1 MNPRRLVIF
10 GIIAVVAI
18 TLGVFLANRQT
29 ELRLNGEELLYPDLK
44 AQADSVKAIRIYKA
58 GDARAVEVLRNGA
71 EWTLT
76 ERNGYPISAAK
87 AINLVR
93 ALSNAKILEE
103 KTSDPTKYASLS
115 VEDVQSADAK
125 GVRIELEGPATPV
138 NLIVGKD
145 GPGNSSYVRRVGEE
159 KSWLVSEQLSAS
171 PEPRDWLDK
180 DIINVSAD
188 RVQSAT
194 VEIAGQKPYTASKSS
209 RADENFAVAPLPKG
223 KELSYGGA
231 ANGFATALVSL
242 TLDDVKPKSE
252 LGDAK
257 PAAKATYQTFDGLK
271 VEMQG
276 YKLDDKYYLTIT
288 TSYDAELAE
297 KFKVQTSAPADAEKK
312 EGDAD
317 SSEAEKSAES
327 ENKSSEDDTAT
338 PDVSAEAKKVA
349 DRTANWVYEIPRY
362 KYEAIFRPLDEML
375 KK

>member
-10 GIIAVVAI
+10 AIIAVVVIA
-18 TLGVFLANRQT
+18 LAVFLANRQT
-29 ELRLNGEELLYPDLK
+29 ELRLTGEELLYPELK

-58 GDARAVEVLRNGA
+58 GDARVVEILRNGA

-76 ERNGYPISAAK
+76 ERNGYPIAAAK
-87 AINLVR
+87 ARNLVR

-115 VEDVQSADAK
+115 VEDVESAEAK
-125 GVRIELEGPATPV
+125 GVRIELEGPASPV

-145 GPGNSSYVRRVGEE
+145 GPGANSSYVRRVGEQ

-194 VEIAGQKPYTASKSS
+194 IEIQGQKPYTASKAS
-209 RADENFAVAPLPKG
+209 RADENFAVSPLPKG
-223 KELSYGGA
+223 KELSYAGA

-242 TLDDVKPKSE
+242 TLDDVKPKAE
-252 LGDAK
+252 LADAK
-257 PAAKATYQTFDGLK
+257 PAARATYRTFDGLK

-276 YKLDDKYYLTIT
+276 YKLDDKHYLTLT
-288 TSYDAELAE
+288 TSYDAELAD

-312 EGDAD
+312 EGDA
-317 SSEAEKSAES
+317 AESAES
-327 ENKSSEDDTAT
+327 ENKSEEGDAAA
-338 PDVSAEAKKVA
+338 PDVSAEAQKVA
-349 DRTANWVYEIPRY
+349 DKTANWVYEIPRY